1 VSSNQR
7 VFAAPRCGKARE
19 RRRGTGVAALVGM
32 KHFTLHREGEHRRT
46 FAFVFEID
54 EDPVALLT
62 KTANEYQLASCQVTA
77 VGGFARA
84 TLGYF
89 DRARR
94 EYLPIQV
101 TEQVEVLSL
110 LGDVAHDGSNRV
122 VHTHCIVGLRDGST
136 RGGHLLEARVWP
148 TLEVIVTEWP
158 AFLRKRF
165 DPAIGLARID
175 PGK

>member
-1 VSSNQR
+1 MCVGSSGCVN
-7 VFAAPRCGKARE
+7 VARSDLLA
-19 RRRGTGVAALVGM
+19 RSRGTGVAALLAM

-77 VGGFARA
+77 VGGFSKA

-94 EYLPIQV
+94 AYLKIPV

-110 LGDVAHDGSNRV
+110 LGDVAHDGTNRV
-122 VHTHCIVGLRDGST
+122 VHTHCIVGLRDGTT

-165 DPAIGLARID
+165 DPAIGLALIE
-175 PGK
+175 PVK